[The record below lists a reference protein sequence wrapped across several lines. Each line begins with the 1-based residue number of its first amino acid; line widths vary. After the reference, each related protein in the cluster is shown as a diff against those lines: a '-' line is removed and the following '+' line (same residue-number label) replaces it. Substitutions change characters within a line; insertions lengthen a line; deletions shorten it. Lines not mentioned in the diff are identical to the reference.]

1 MIPYGHQSIEPDDID
16 AVVNVLKSDW
26 LTTGPVVEEFEKK
39 LCSYTGA
46 SHAIAVNSATSALDI
61 AVQALNIPW
70 GSEVISTPFTF
81 AATNNAILFNGLI
94 PVFTDIQKETRNINP
109 DEIRKRITKKTKAI
123 MYVDYAG
130 HPCDI
135 DEIKQIAEEHN
146 LLLIEDAA
154 HALGS
159 SYKGKKVGTFA
170 DITVFSFHPVKP
182 ITTGEGG
189 AALTDDP
196 RIAENMRLLRSH
208 GIKKENKSTKDQDIA
223 WQYDMTMLGRNYR
236 LTDIQ
241 AALGLS
247 QMKKIDRFIE
257 KRNSLATLYQE
268 KLRDISF
275 IELPQTKSDVFH
287 GWHLYTVI
295 MKGVNRNSFFGH
307 LRKNGIGVNVHYIPT
322 YQLSYYKKNVAT
334 DISKYP
340 VTEELFK
347 KIITLPLYP
356 AMKESDIDKVE
367 ATIKKFD
374 R

>member
-1 MIPYGHQSIEPDDID
+1 MIPYGHQSIEQDDID
-16 AVVNVLKSDW
+16 AVVRVLKSDW
-26 LTTGPVVEEFEKK
+26 LTTGPTVDEFEKK
-39 LCSYTGA
+39 ICSYTGGKYA
-46 SHAIAVNSATSALDI
+46 VAVNSGTSALDV
-61 AVQALNIPW
+61 AVQALQIPR

-135 DEIKQIAEEHN
+135 DEIKQIAEEHD

-208 GIKKENKSTKDQDIA
+208 GIKKENKSTKNQDIA

-275 IELPQTKSDVFH
+275 IELPQTKGDVFH
-287 GWHLYTVI
+287 GWHLYTVS

-307 LRKNGIGVNVHYIPT
+307 MRNNGIGVNVHYIPT

-347 KIITLPLYP
+347 KIITLPLHP

-367 ATIKKFD
+367 AAIKKFD

>member
-1 MIPYGHQSIEPDDID
+1 MIPYGHQSIEQDDID
-16 AVVNVLKSDW
+16 AVVKVLKSDW
-26 LTTGPVVEEFEKK
+26 LTTGPTVDEFEKK
-39 LCSYTGA
+39 ICSYTGGKYA
-46 SHAIAVNSATSALDI
+46 VAVNSGTSALDV
-61 AVQALNIPW
+61 AVQALQIPP

-81 AATNNAILFNGLI
+81 AATNNVILFNGLI
-94 PVFTDIQKETRNINP
+94 PVFADIQKETRNINP

-170 DITVFSFHPVKP
+170 DVTVFSFHPVKP

-208 GIKKENKSTKDQDIA
+208 GIKKENKSTKNQDFA
-223 WQYDMTMLGRNYR
+223 WHYDMTMLGRNYR

-247 QMKKIDRFIE
+247 QMEKIDRFIE
-257 KRNSLATLYQE
+257 KRNSLASIYHE
-268 KLRDISF
+268 KLCDISF

-287 GWHLYTVI
+287 GWHLYTVS

-307 LRKNGIGVNVHYIPT
+307 MRNNGIGVNVHYIPT

-347 KIITLPLYP
+347 KIITLPLHP

-367 ATIKKFD
+367 AAIKKFD

>member
-1 MIPYGHQSIEPDDID
+1 MIPYGHQSIEQDDID
-16 AVVNVLKSDW
+16 AVVKVLKSDW
-26 LTTGPVVEEFEKK
+26 LTTGPTVDEFEKK
-39 LCSYTGA
+39 ICSYTGGKYA
-46 SHAIAVNSATSALDI
+46 VAVNSGTSALDV
-61 AVQALNIPW
+61 AVQALQIPR

-81 AATNNAILFNGLI
+81 AATNNVILFNGLI
-94 PVFTDIQKETRNINP
+94 PVFADIQKETRNINP

-135 DEIKQIAEEHN
+135 DEIKQIAEEHD

-208 GIKKENKSTKDQDIA
+208 GIKKENKSTKNQDIA

-275 IELPQTKSDVFH
+275 IELPQTKGDVFH
-287 GWHLYTVI
+287 GWHLYTVS

-307 LRKNGIGVNVHYIPT
+307 MRNNGIGVNVHYIPT

-347 KIITLPLYP
+347 KIITLPLHP

-367 ATIKKFD
+367 AAIKKFD